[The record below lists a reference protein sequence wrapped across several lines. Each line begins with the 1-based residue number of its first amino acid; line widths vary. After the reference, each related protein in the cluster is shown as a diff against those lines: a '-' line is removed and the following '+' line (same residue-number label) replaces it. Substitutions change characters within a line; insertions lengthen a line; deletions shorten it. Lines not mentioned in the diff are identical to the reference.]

1 MAITDAIVQ
10 YRRFLKRKNCSIHTV
25 KNYMHTL
32 RQFVLWVNVP
42 IEQVIGKEILGY
54 IDHLR
59 TRRLQPKTI
68 NCHLDSIR
76 GFYNYLIDEE
86 GVKMQNPVKR
96 NYNLR
101 LAKPLP
107 KYLRD
112 EEVVRFFDRIKNSRD
127 QAIFTLM
134 LRCGLRVE
142 EVAKLTLRA
151 VDLPRAQLFIYD
163 GKGSKDRV
171 VYLSSDALEI
181 LSSYLKKRSSSRVQR
196 VFLVEKGIYKD
207 KPLSVRGIQ
216 KRMEY
221 YAKLAGLKISCHQL
235 RHTMA
240 TQLLN
245 ADADIVVIQDLL
257 GHSQIRTTQR
267 YCKISNLKV
276 QRDYYKAI
284 DTVMQRHGL

>member
-1 MAITDAIVQ
+1 MGITDAIVQ
-10 YRRFLKRKNCSIHTV
+10 YRRFLKRRNCSAHTV

-42 IEQVIGKEILGY
+42 IEQVTGKKILGY

-59 TRRLQPKTI
+59 VRRLQPKTI

-76 GFYNYLIDEE
+76 GFYNYLINEE
-86 GVKMQNPVKR
+86 GVTMQNPVKR

-107 KYLRD
+107 RYLKE
-112 EEVVRFFDRIKNSRD
+112 EEVVRFFTQVKNCRDR
-127 QAIFTLM
+127 AMFMLM

-151 VDLPRAQLFIYD
+151 VDLRRSQLFIYE
-163 GKGSKDRV
+163 GKGGKDRI
-171 VYLSSDALEI
+171 VYLSSDAFKA
-181 LSSYLKKRSSSRVQR
+181 LSTYLNKRPSSRTQR
-196 VFLVEKGIYKD
+196 VFLVEKGVCKD

-221 YAKLAGLKISCHQL
+221 YAKISGLKVSCHQL

-245 ADADIVVIQDLL
+245 ADADLVIIQDLL

-267 YCKISNLKV
+267 YCKVSNLKV
-276 QRDYYKAI
+276 QRDYHKAI
-284 DTVMQRHGL
+284 DKVMQRHGL